1 MPMFNGSI
9 FINTSDYALLNAD
22 FEINSEYLRKMK
34 ETFISSPT
42 KGFTTWPVSVK
53 YSVSY
58 RKMDNRYY
66 LNHVRG
72 DLVFSSRQKRKLF
85 NTQFNVFFEMAVTSV
100 TLKNVTRFEREELAP
115 IHSVFSKTI
124 TNYDPVFWENQ
135 DFLKPEDNLIQA
147 LKNMKVRLQEFS
159 E

>member
-9 FINTSDYALLNAD
+9 FVNTSDYALLNAD

-58 RKMDNRYY
+58 RKIDNRYY
-66 LNHVRG
+66 LNHAK
-72 DLVFSSRQKRKLF
+72 RQTCFLIKNKRK
-85 NTQFNVFFEMAVTSV
+85 AV
-100 TLKNVTRFEREELAP
+100 
-115 IHSVFSKTI
+115 
-124 TNYDPVFWENQ
+124 Q
-135 DFLKPEDNLIQA
+135 
-147 LKNMKVRLQEFS
+147 
-159 E
+159 